1 MPAASA
7 AISVTEMAWRL
18 HPSTA
23 ASYDHETLQP
33 AVRTSIC
40 TGEKTAG
47 FVNRKDGH
55 FSEVLLIRS
64 NKDLDEFLREYGIER
79 KDLRW
84 IY

>member
-1 MPAASA
+1 
-7 AISVTEMAWRL
+7 MAWRL
-18 HPSTA
+18 HPRA
-23 ASYDHETLQP
+23 AVSYDHDTLQP

-55 FSEVLLIRS
+55 FSEVMLIRS
-64 NKDLDEFLREYGIER
+64 DRDLDEFLREYSAER